1 MTPRDQP
8 SDLLDLLRSGNNEAF
23 EQLYQKYYRQ
33 AAAFVLSN
41 SGNEQDA
48 RDVFQEALLVLFKK
62 TRNDDFRLTADLGAF
77 LHAIVRNRWLYRL
90 RTQRAH
96 PETATEELSVLP
108 DRGGSEMELLLSEQN
123 LEDKHRVVKQ
133 LLETLKT
140 ECQKLIEYAYYY
152 QLPASEIAGLLGYT
166 ELFVKVKKHRCMEAL
181 REKVKNHPMFN
192 DEK

>member
-1 MTPRDQP
+1 MTPPDQP
-8 SDLLDLLRSGNNEAF
+8 SDLLHLLRSGNNEAF
-23 EQLYQKYYRQ
+23 EQLYQKYYRK

-48 RDVFQEALLVLFKK
+48 RDIFQETLLVLFKK
-62 TRNDDFRLTADLGAF
+62 TRSDDFRLTTDLGAF
-77 LHAIVRNRWLYRL
+77 LYAIVRNRWLYRL

-96 PETATEELSVLP
+96 PETMTGELSALP
-108 DRGGSEMELLLSEQN
+108 DLGSDEIEILLFEQN
-123 LEDKHRVVKQ
+123 LDDRHRVVKQ

-152 QLPASEIAGLLGYT
+152 QLPASEIAGLLGYA
-166 ELFVKVKKHRCMEAL
+166 ESFVKVKKHRCMEAL